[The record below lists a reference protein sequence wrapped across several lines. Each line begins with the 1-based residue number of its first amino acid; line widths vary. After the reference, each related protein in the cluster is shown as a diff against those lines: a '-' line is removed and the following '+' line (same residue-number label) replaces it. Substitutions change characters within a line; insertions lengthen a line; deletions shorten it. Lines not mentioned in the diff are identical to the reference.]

1 MRKDR
6 IDALGIVTLTLFSVL
21 MGLNQVMIKMVNA
34 GMEPVFQAGLR
45 SLLAFIVVY
54 AWSSFSN
61 KPLNIRDGSFWPG
74 VVAGTLF
81 AFEFLLM
88 FLALDYTAVS
98 RASVFFYTMPLWV
111 VIGAH
116 FLIPSERITPI
127 RVAGLVLAIAGIVV
141 ALWDPNAEV
150 GELAWVGDVMC
161 IVGAMFW
168 AGITLVAKTTKLSDS
183 CPEQALLYQ
192 LSVSA
197 PILLGLSPLF
207 GEAFRG
213 MTPQLWS
220 IFAFQ
225 VLIVVGFGFSLF
237 FWALQRYPAGSMAS
251 FSFLAPVF
259 GVIFG
264 WLILSEKITPSIL
277 IALAMVCTG
286 VVLVNRK

>member
-1 MRKDR
+1 
-6 IDALGIVTLTLFSVL
+6 

-45 SLLAFIVVY
+45 SVLAFFVVY
-54 AWSSFSN
+54 AWASLSK

-74 VVAGTLF
+74 VAAGTLF
-81 AFEFLLM
+81 GFEFLLM

-116 FLIPSERITPI
+116 FLIPDERITPI
-127 RVAGLVLAIAGIVV
+127 RIAGLALAIAGIVL
-141 ALWDPNAEV
+141 ALWDPNAQV
-150 GELAWVGDVMC
+150 GELAWIGDLMC
-161 IVGAMFW
+161 IFGAMFW
-168 AGITLVAKTTKLSDS
+168 AGIALVARTTKLSLA

-197 PILLGLSPLF
+197 PLLLVLSLF
-207 GEAFRG
+207 FGDAFRG
-213 MTPQLWS
+213 MTVQLWS

-225 VLIVVGFGFSLF
+225 VLVVVGFGFSLF
-237 FWALQRYPAGSMAS
+237 FWALKRYPAGSMTS

-259 GVIFG
+259 GVVFG
-264 WLILSEKITPSIL
+264 WLILDEKITPSII
-277 IALAMVCTG
+277 IALAMVCIG
-286 VVLVNRK
+286 VLLVNRK

>member
-1 MRKDR
+1 
-6 IDALGIVTLTLFSVL
+6 

-45 SLLAFIVVY
+45 SLLAFVVVY
-54 AWSSFSN
+54 WWARVSK
-61 KPLNIRDGSFWPG
+61 KPLNIRDGSLWPG
-74 VVAGTLF
+74 IAAGTLF

-116 FLIPSERITPI
+116 FLIPEERITPI
-127 RVAGLVLAIAGIVV
+127 RVVGLVLAIAGIVV
-141 ALWDPNAEV
+141 ALWDPNAQV
-150 GELAWVGDVMC
+150 TELALLGDLMC

-168 AGITLVAKTTKLSDS
+168 AGIALVARTTKLSES

-197 PILLGLSPLF
+197 PILLLLSQFF
-207 GEAFRG
+207 GEPFRA
-213 MTPQLWS
+213 MTGQLWG

-225 VLIVVGFGFSLF
+225 VLVVVGFGFSLF

-259 GVIFG
+259 GVVFG
-264 WLILSEKITPSIL
+264 WLILSEEITPYIL
-277 IALAMVCTG
+277 IALTMVCVG